1 MTKKFTTR
9 ALLASTVIT
18 LAMTMAV
25 APAHAQPYPNKQVR
39 VIIPFPPGGTLDTVG
54 RLLAQKLGDQTGQ
67 TFVVENRPGGN
78 GTIGADAVAKA
89 PADGYTLLFN
99 ASTFTTSTLA
109 LKTPPYDTVKDF
121 VPIALVAKAPL
132 AVAVAKDL
140 PVTDVKSLIA
150 HARAN
155 PGKLSFAIGSNA
167 SAGHLAT
174 EQLRRSA
181 GVDFLIVPYKGST
194 PAYQD
199 LLGSRITGFI
209 DPILG
214 SAGYAK
220 AGQLKVIAVTS
231 AKRVPSMPDVPT
243 VGESVPGYE
252 AFSWYGLWAPAKTA
266 SDIIQKLNAE
276 TNKALAGDMKDRL
289 ISNGLVIE
297 AGSPEDFAKFQRD
310 DTARSLKTIADSGI
324 KFE

>member
-1 MTKKFTTR
+1 MTHKISLR
-9 ALLASTVIT
+9 AALAVSLLALTPS
-18 LAMTMAV
+18 V
-25 APAHAQPYPNKQVR
+25 ALAQPYPSKQVR

-54 RLLAQKLGDQTGQ
+54 RLLAQKLSEQTGQ

-89 PADGYTLLFN
+89 TADGYTLLFN
-99 ASTFTTSTLA
+99 ASTFTTSTIA
-109 LKTPPYDTVKDF
+109 LKTPPYDAVKDF
-121 VPIALVAKAPL
+121 APIALVAKAPL
-132 AVAVAKDL
+132 AVAVAKEL

-150 HARAN
+150 HAKAN
-155 PGKLSFAIGSNA
+155 PGRLSFAVGSVA

-181 GVDFLIVPYKGST
+181 GLDFLIVPYKGST

-199 LLGSRITGFI
+199 LLGNRIAGFI

-231 AKRVPSMPDVPT
+231 AKRVPSMPDIPT

-252 AFSWYGLWAPAKTA
+252 AFSWYGLWAPAKTGA
-266 SDIIQKLNAE
+266 DILQKLNVE

-289 ISNGLVIE
+289 LGNGLIIE

-310 DTARSLKTIADSGI
+310 DTARSMKIINEGGI

>member
-1 MTKKFTTR
+1 MQHKSLFSKLLLTS
-9 ALLASTVIT
+9 LLAV
-18 LAMTMAV
+18 AAAV
-25 APAHAQPYPNKQVR
+25 AGAQSYPNKQVR

-54 RLLAQKLGDQTGQ
+54 RLLAQKLSDQTGQ

-109 LKTPPYDTVKDF
+109 LKTPPYDIVKDF
-121 VPIALVAKAPL
+121 APIALVAKAPL
-132 AVAVAKDL
+132 AVAVAKEL
-140 PVTDVKSLIA
+140 PVTDIKSLIA
-150 HARAN
+150 HAKSN

-181 GVDFLIVPYKGST
+181 SLELLIVPYKGST

-199 LLGSRITGFI
+199 LLGNRIAGFI

-231 AKRVPSMPDVPT
+231 AKRVPSMPDIPT
-243 VGESVPGYE
+243 VGETVPGYE

-266 SDIIQKLNAE
+266 ADVIQKLNAE
-276 TNKALAGDMKDRL
+276 TNRALAGDMKERL

-297 AGSPEDFAKFQRD
+297 GGSPDDFAKFQRD
-310 DTARSLKTIADSGI
+310 DTARSMKTIADSGI

>member
-1 MTKKFTTR
+1 M
-9 ALLASTVIT
+9 
-18 LAMTMAV
+18 
-25 APAHAQPYPNKQVR
+25 
-39 VIIPFPPGGTLDTVG
+39 
-54 RLLAQKLGDQTGQ
+54 
-67 TFVVENRPGGN
+67 RP
-78 GTIGADAVAKA
+78 
-89 PADGYTLLFN
+89 DGYTLLFN

-109 LKTPPYDTVKDF
+109 LKSPPYDTVKDF
-121 VPIALVAKAPL
+121 APIAMVANAPL
-132 AVAVAKDL
+132 AVAVAKEL

-150 HARAN
+150 HAKAN

-174 EQLRRSA
+174 EQLRRAA
-181 GVDFLIVPYKGST
+181 GLDLLIVPYKGST

-199 LLGSRITGFI
+199 LLGNRIAGFI

-214 SAGYAK
+214 SVGYAK
-220 AGQLKVIAVTS
+220 AGQLKVIAATS

-243 VGESVPGYE
+243 VGETVPGYE
-252 AFSWYGLWAPAKTA
+252 AFSWYGLWAPAKTSA
-266 SDIIQKLNAE
+266 DIIQKLNAE

-297 AGSPEDFAKFQRD
+297 AGTPDDFAKFQRD

>member
-1 MTKKFTTR
+1 MTVTIIRKTVAL
-9 ALLASTVIT
+9 ALLT
-18 LAMTMAV
+18 LTAA
-25 APAHAQPYPNKQVR
+25 AAHAQGYPNKQVR

-54 RLLAQKLGDQTGQ
+54 RLLAQKLGEQTGQ

-99 ASTFTTSTLA
+99 ASTFTTSTIA
-109 LKTPPYDTVKDF
+109 LKTPPYDAVKDF
-121 VPIALVAKAPL
+121 APIALVAKAPL
-132 AVAVAKDL
+132 AVAIAKEL
-140 PVTDVKSLIA
+140 PANDIKGLIA
-150 HARAN
+150 HAKAN
-155 PGKLSFAIGSNA
+155 PGKLSFAIGSVA

-181 GVDFLIVPYKGST
+181 GLDFLIVPYKGST

-199 LLGSRITGFI
+199 VLGNRIAGFI

-220 AGQLKVIAVTS
+220 AGQLKVLAVTS

-252 AFSWYGLWAPAKTA
+252 AFSWYGLWAPAKTSA
-266 SDIIQKLNAE
+266 DIVSKLNAE
-276 TNKALAGDMKDRL
+276 TNKALASDMKDRL
-289 ISNGLVIE
+289 LGNGLIIE
-297 AGSPEDFAKFQRD
+297 AGSADDFAKFQRD
-310 DTARSLKTIADSGI
+310 DTARAMKIINEGGI
-324 KFE
+324 KLE

>member
-1 MTKKFTTR
+1 MKHKSLFSKV
-9 ALLASTVIT
+9 LAVGI
-18 LAMTMAV
+18 LAAFATI
-25 APAHAQPYPNKQVR
+25 AHAQTYPTKQVR

-54 RLLAQKLGDQTGQ
+54 RLLAQKLGEQTGQ

-89 PADGYTLLFN
+89 TADGYTLLFN
-99 ASTFTTSTLA
+99 ASTFTTSTIA
-109 LKTPPYDTVKDF
+109 LKTPPYDAVKDF
-121 VPIALVAKAPL
+121 APIALVAKAPL
-132 AVAVAKDL
+132 AVAVAKEL
-140 PVTDVKSLIA
+140 PVNDVKSLIA
-150 HARAN
+150 HAKAN
-155 PGKLSFAIGSNA
+155 PGKLSFAVGSVA

-181 GVDFLIVPYKGST
+181 GLDFLIVPYKGST

-199 LLGSRITGFI
+199 LLGNRIAGFI

-243 VGESVPGYE
+243 VAETVPGYE

-266 SDIIQKLNAE
+266 ADVVQKLNVE

-289 ISNGLVIE
+289 LGNGLIIE
-297 AGSPEDFAKFQRD
+297 AGSPDDFAKFQRE
-310 DTARSLKTIADSGI
+310 DTARSMKIINDGGI
-324 KFE
+324 KLE

>member
-1 MTKKFTTR
+1 MTQKITLRTALAV
-9 ALLASTVIT
+9 ALLSLTSSFAF
-18 LAMTMAV
+18 
-25 APAHAQPYPNKQVR
+25 AQPYPNKQVR

-54 RLLAQKLGDQTGQ
+54 RLLAQKLGEQTGQ

-89 PADGYTLLFN
+89 TADGYTLLFN
-99 ASTFTTSTLA
+99 ASTFTTSTIA
-109 LKTPPYDTVKDF
+109 LKTPPYDAVKDF
-121 VPIALVAKAPL
+121 TPIALVAKAPL
-132 AVAVAKDL
+132 AVAVAKEL

-150 HARAN
+150 HAKAN
-155 PGKLSFAIGSNA
+155 PGKLSFAVGSVA

-181 GVDFLIVPYKGST
+181 GLDFLIVPYKGST

-199 LLGSRITGFI
+199 LLGNRIAGFI

-231 AKRVPSMPDVPT
+231 SKRVPSMPDVPT
-243 VGESVPGYE
+243 VGETVPGYE

-266 SDIIQKLNAE
+266 ADVVQKLNVE

-289 ISNGLVIE
+289 LGNGLIIE
-297 AGSPEDFAKFQRD
+297 AGSPDDFAKFQRD
-310 DTARSLKTIADSGI
+310 DTARSMKIINEGGI

>member
-1 MTKKFTTR
+1 MFKARTLLS
-9 ALLASTVIT
+9 LLAASFIAATSMS
-18 LAMTMAV
+18 AQ
-25 APAHAQPYPNKQVR
+25 AQPFPNKQVR

-54 RLLAQKLGDQTGQ
+54 RLLAQKLGEQTGQ

-89 PADGYTLLFN
+89 TADGYTLLFN

-109 LKTPPYDTVKDF
+109 LKTAPYDTVKDF
-121 VPIALVAKAPL
+121 APIALVAKAPL

-140 PVTDVKSLIA
+140 PVTDIKSLIA
-150 HARAN
+150 NARAN

-174 EQLRRSA
+174 EQLRRAA
-181 GVDFLIVPYKGST
+181 GLDFLIVPYKGST

-231 AKRVPSMPDVPT
+231 TKRVPSMPDVPT

-266 SDIIQKLNAE
+266 SEIIQKLNAE
-276 TNKALAGDMKDRL
+276 TNKALASDMKDRL
-289 ISNGLVIE
+289 LSNGLIIE
-297 AGSPEDFAKFQRD
+297 AGTPDDFAKFQRE
-310 DTARSLKTIADSGI
+310 DTARSMKTIVDSGI

>member
-1 MTKKFTTR
+1 LIKRIIARGLIAT
-9 ALLASTVIT
+9 ALLSIAAGI
-18 LAMTMAV
+18 AN
-25 APAHAQPYPNKQVR
+25 AQPYPNKQVR

-54 RLLAQKLGDQTGQ
+54 RLLAQKLGEQTGQ
-67 TFVVENRPGGN
+67 VFVIENRPGGN

-99 ASTFTTSTLA
+99 ASTFVTSTIA
-109 LKTPPYDTVKDF
+109 LKTPPYDAVKDF
-121 VPIALVAKAPL
+121 APIALVAKAPL
-132 AVAVAKDL
+132 AVAIDKAL
-140 PVTDVKSLIA
+140 PVTDMKSFIA
-150 HARAN
+150 YAKAN

-174 EQLRRSA
+174 EQLRRAA
-181 GVDFLIVPYKGST
+181 GLELFIVPYKGST

-220 AGQLKVIAVTS
+220 AGQLRVIGVTS
-231 AKRVPSMPDVPT
+231 AKRVPSMPDVPAVAET
-243 VGESVPGYE
+243 VPGYE

-266 SDIIQKLNAE
+266 ADIVTKLNAE

-289 ISNGLVIE
+289 IGNGLVIE
-297 AGSPEDFAKFQRD
+297 AGTPEDFAKFQRD
-310 DTARSLKTIADSGI
+310 DTARSMKTIADSGI